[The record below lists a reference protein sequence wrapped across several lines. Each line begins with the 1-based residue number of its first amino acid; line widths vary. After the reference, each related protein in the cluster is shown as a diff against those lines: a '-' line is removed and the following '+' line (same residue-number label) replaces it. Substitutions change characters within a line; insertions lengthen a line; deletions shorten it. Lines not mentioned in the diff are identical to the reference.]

1 MESPS
6 PPEPA
11 PAPAP
16 ATATAGAGAGAG
28 APATLSEASAEDRAK
43 LEQLRAAFS
52 DAADERGT
60 IRPSSLRAA
69 LGLKTEYIAVKLFE
83 LFDRDGSG
91 AIEKDEFVDA
101 IGRVVF
107 GSQSDKLSFLF
118 GFHDHDHDGFI
129 VRAELDRLIYLGL
142 AENRLELAPELVEQ
156 MIDAL
161 FEQADADHDGKITF
175 EEFSDVLARYPEVLE
190 RVTEGRAVWST
201 LRQEKAESPPRSSLA
216 RRWTHYLEAHG
227 AELLVLALYGLANV
241 LLFAGAVEYY
251 ALKGANGFVQLARGC
266 GACLN
271 FNGALILIPMM
282 RRLLTWMRATPIA
295 RVLPVDE
302 SVSFHKL
309 VGHVMFVFAIVH
321 TLAHFCNYLTLD
333 APFLDLLL
341 RTHAGL
347 TGLLLML
354 VFGFMWFFALDVVR
368 RSGHFELFYFS
379 HLGYFAWFVLA
390 LLHGPVFWIWVLVPV
405 LGYLVG
411 RALRLRQRGREA
423 EVAEI
428 NLLPS
433 AVTNLQIKRPPGWEH
448 RAGDYLFLCV
458 PALARHEWHP
468 FTISS
473 APEQR
478 ETVSVH
484 VRSLGNWTRA
494 LHALCQQRERASP
507 EPAPL
512 KVYVEG
518 PFGTPSAHIFECE
531 HAVLVGAG
539 IGVTPFAAIIQSILL
554 RARSGAQKTALRK
567 VHFIWINRDQH
578 AFEWFVELLAQAER
592 DAAEVDIEL
601 DIQIYMTGGRD
612 DLKSTSLVLAREL
625 LYARTRADLVTGLR
639 ARTNMG
645 RPDWEPLLTSI
656 LREHAPGRV
665 DLFMCGPRGLV
676 RVLRPL
682 CERLGMGFRHEV
694 F

>member
-11 PAPAP
+11 AL
-16 ATATAGAGAGAG
+16 TET
-28 APATLSEASAEDRAK
+28 SAEDRAK

-52 DAADERGT
+52 DAADDRGT
-60 IRPSSLRAA
+60 INPKSLRAA
-69 LGLKTEYIAVKLFE
+69 LKLKTEFIAVKLFE
-83 LFDRDGSG
+83 LFDRDSSG

-107 GSQSDKLSFLF
+107 GSQRDKLSFLF

-129 VRAELDRLIYLGL
+129 IRAELDRLIYLGL
-142 AENRLELAPELVEQ
+142 AENRLELPRALVEQ

-161 FEQADADHDGKITF
+161 FEQADADDDGRITF
-175 EEFSDVLARYPEVLE
+175 EEFSAVLARYPEVLE

-201 LRQEKAESPPRSSLA
+201 MRQEAAASPPRSSLA
-216 RRWTHYLEAHG
+216 RRFAHYLEAHG
-227 AELLVLALYGLANV
+227 AELLLLALYMLVNL
-241 LLFAGAVEYY
+241 LLFAGAVERY
-251 ALKGANGFVQLARGC
+251 ALQGANGLVQLARGC

-271 FNGALILIPMM
+271 FNGALILVPMM
-282 RRLLTWMRATPIA
+282 RRLMTWLRATPAA
-295 RVLPVDE
+295 RVIPVDA
-302 SVSFHKL
+302 SVGFHKL
-309 VGHVMFVFAIVH
+309 VGHVMFGFAIVH
-321 TLAHFCNYLTLD
+321 TLAHFGNYLVLE
-333 APFLDLLL
+333 APFFDLLL
-341 RTHAGL
+341 RTRAGL

-354 VFGFMWFFALDVVR
+354 VFGFMWFFALDQVR

-379 HLGYFAWFVLA
+379 HLGYFAWFALA
-390 LLHGPVFWIWVLVPV
+390 LVHGPVFWIWALAPV

-411 RALRLRQRGREA
+411 RALRLRQRVREA
-423 EVAEI
+423 EVAEV

-433 AVTNLQIKRPPGWEH
+433 AVTNLQIARPPGWEH

-458 PALARHEWHP
+458 PELARHEWHP

-484 VRSLGNWTRA
+484 VRSLGNWTKA
-494 LHALCQQRERASP
+494 LHALCQQREALAQRGAP
-507 EPAPL
+507 PAPL
-512 KVYVEG
+512 KVYLEG
-518 PFGTPSAHIFECE
+518 PFGTPSAHIFESQ

-554 RARSGAQKTALRK
+554 RARSGGQKSALRK

-592 DAAEVDIEL
+592 DAAEVDVEL

-612 DLKSTSLVLAREL
+612 DLKSASLVLAREL

-645 RPDWEPLLTSI
+645 RPDWEPLLTAI

-682 CERLGMGFRHEV
+682 CQRLGMGFRHEV